1 MRRIL
6 EDAAV
11 LYRQELESLQLIAA
25 PAVVLGPL
33 LVIIATGG
41 LPVALATI
49 PAFLVLYLLSYAACV
64 SAAGAALHNSEPT
77 LGACYADA
85 LRCAPVLA
93 RLAAPAGLLLAGVFG
108 AALVLSDIGF
118 GYAGALFGLLGAGAG
133 LFWASRHAYDQPLVI
148 LHQASAEEAAEV
160 SERFWRDETAG
171 TLLFLGAVA
180 LPLVPVLLLS
190 WALGAALLPIVGA
203 GLFVLVLAL
212 WLPFAA
218 LALTIACD
226 RMIEEATRQPEP
238 APASQ
243 TGYARPR

>member
-1 MRRIL
+1 MRRNL

-11 LYRQELESLQLIAA
+11 LYRQELESLQLIAV

-33 LVIIATGG
+33 LVIIAAGG
-41 LPVALATI
+41 LPAALAAI

-64 SAAGAALHNSEPT
+64 SAAGAALHNSEPR
-77 LGACYADA
+77 LSACYADA

-108 AALVLSDIGF
+108 AAIVLSDIGF
-118 GYAGALFGLLGAGAG
+118 GYVGALFGVLGAGAG
-133 LFWASRHAYDQPLVI
+133 LVWASCHAYDQPLVI
-148 LHQASAEEAAEV
+148 LHEVTAEEAAEV
-160 SERFWRDETAG
+160 SDSFSRDETTS

-190 WALGAALLPIVGA
+190 WALGAALLPVVGA

-226 RMIEEATRQPEP
+226 QMIEEATHQPEP

-243 TGYARPR
+243 ADYARTP